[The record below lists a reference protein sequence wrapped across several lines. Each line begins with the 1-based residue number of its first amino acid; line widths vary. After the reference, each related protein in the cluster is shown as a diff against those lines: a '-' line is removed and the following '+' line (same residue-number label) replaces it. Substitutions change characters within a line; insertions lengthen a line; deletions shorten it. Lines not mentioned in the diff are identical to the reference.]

1 MTYRLTA
8 TLLLIAVS
16 IAGCATD
23 PRLKSDCDWAQPI
36 LPSRSDVLTRPT
48 KEQIIAHNEAGAKI
62 CGWKR

>member
-23 PRLKSDCDWAQPI
+23 PRLHRDCDWAQPI
-36 LPSRSDVLTRPT
+36 RPSRHDVLTRQT
-48 KEQIIAHNEAGAKI
+48 KEQIASHNESGAKI
-62 CGWKR
+62 CGWKP